1 MGGGVS
7 VKTARARLFLA
18 ALPLLLAAGLPTP
31 GAAQDAAADSAL
43 ARARRLA
50 NAGNAA
56 AGRAVVDSVL
66 HATPESSAAFAEAL
80 YWQARLSASSDL
92 ARRDYLRI
100 TLDYPLD
107 RRAADATLRLA
118 QLEFAR
124 GDRDAARRLLTQ
136 LEIEHGNGPTGA
148 LGAYW
153 MGRVLLEDGA
163 TLEAC
168 SALARATVRAPAND
182 VELQGQISYY
192 AQPCARA
199 RADSIARADSVT
211 QARAE
216 SLRADSLARRRQ
228 SAGTKGRARGSLV
241 DATKRAQASASGAAW
256 SAQVAAY
263 AQRSDA
269 ERVAKKLRARGYD
282 ARVTEARP
290 YRVRIGR
297 FATRGRAAALVEKL
311 KAAKMAA
318 IVVEAERP

>member
-1 MGGGVS
+1 MS
-7 VKTARARLFLA
+7 VRIARARLLLVA
-18 ALPLLLAAGLPTP
+18 IPLMLAAGLSTRCT
-31 GAAQDAAADSAL
+31 AQGAAADSAL
-43 ARARRLA
+43 ARARRLV
-50 NAGNAA
+50 NAGNAV

-66 HATPESSAAFAEAL
+66 NATPESSAAFAEVL
-80 YWQARLSASSDL
+80 YWQAMLSASSEL

-100 TLDYPLD
+100 MLDYPLD

-124 GDRDAARRLLTQ
+124 GDRAAARRLLTQ
-136 LEIEHGNGPTGA
+136 LEIEHGDGPTGA
-148 LGAYW
+148 QGAYW

-168 SALARATVRAPAND
+168 AALARATVRAPAND

-199 RADSIARADSVT
+199 RADSIARSDSAVKALAD
-211 QARAE
+211 
-216 SLRADSLARRRQ
+216 SLRADSLAKRKQ
-228 SAGTKGRARGSLV
+228 VAGTKGRARGTPV
-241 DATKRAQASASGAAW
+241 GATKRTHATAPGAAW

-263 AQRSDA
+263 AQQGDA
-269 ERVAKKLRARGYD
+269 ERVAKKLRARGHD
-282 ARVTEARP
+282 ARVTRDRP

-297 FATRGRAAALVEKL
+297 FASRGAAAALVEKL
-311 KAAKMAA
+311 KAARMAA